1 MFYYILSVMHEKEKK
16 NVLENAVKLQS
27 SLQLKVI

>member
-1 MFYYILSVMHEKEKK
+1 MSYYILAVMHEKGKK